1 MCFVCIEWQV
11 NPGLYVVTEKGGIS
25 STSNSSRNSEN
36 VAKYP
41 EDTILEIIKI
51 ENIEQQ
57 VRGQIKDSLD
67 WVSIKDTSDGE
78 EWMKPKS
85 CVTQS

>member
-1 MCFVCIEWQV
+1 MCFVCIEVQV
-11 NPGLYVVTEKGGIS
+11 NPGLYVVTEQGGIS

-85 CVTQS
+85 AVTQS